1 MDPSIFDG
9 DCRPALTIDDRFPAL
24 TPEWESVNDICNDGT
39 DEKNYRGPLRAFI
52 GGNL

>member
-1 MDPSIFDG
+1 MAS
-9 DCRPALTIDDRFPAL
+9 CRL
-24 TPEWESVNDICNDGT
+24 PEDICDDWT